1 MTTALALSCFRL
13 CRRRPPSFLLFIAP
27 PLSLIAVIIFSPFVP
42 SMHCF
47 AAAFGRA
54 ERPQSTCAL
63 AHISV
68 SHNQPAAPHS
78 LAFVFLTDVLTPQPP
93 SAAARLRRLS

>member
-1 MTTALALSCFRL
+1 MTTALAVSCFRL

-68 SHNQPAAPHS
+68 SHNQSAPHS
-78 LAFVFLTDVLTPQPP
+78 PPLAFVFLTGVLVPQQ
-93 SAAARLRRLS
+93 RC